1 MNDEGCSFRKV
12 NYSALLPKRHG
23 NFGKNYLLYICTK
36 YLVMPIFLAI
46 NQMDTSSLDIANSQP
61 NSSLIRNIFRSN
73 MLKIPKLQHFLFF

>member
-12 NYSALLPKRHG
+12 NNSALLPKRHG

-46 NQMDTSSLDIANSQP
+46 NQMDTSSLDIANSQTKQFLDQKHLQIEYVE
-61 NSSLIRNIFRSN
+61 NSQTSTFS
-73 MLKIPKLQHFLFF
+73 FF